1 MKPDAVVEGGALR
14 GVRRRATLD
23 DVGLSVTSIDER
35 GVLAV
40 NSSAGLLT
48 ETQASRAR
56 GAIQLS
62 GDERSACI
70 HLSGKHASHGRSARA
85 LFAGHRG

>member
-1 MKPDAVVEGGALR
+1 MFMPLSFVQRELAIRGRVNTILVSVKPGAVVEGGALEEH
-14 GVRRRATLD
+14 VRRRATLD

-48 ETQASRAR
+48 ETQARAALE
-56 GAIQLS
+56 AIQLS
-62 GDERSACI
+62 G
-70 HLSGKHASHGRSARA
+70 
-85 LFAGHRG
+85 